1 MRWPPYQSIGGNI
14 MNAYTQETNC
24 KLIEKISELTGIP
37 ADVFTRNGIKFTFDN
52 TNAVAE
58 LKPAQRKRLNMLKE
72 FIPLW
77 NEAEFLNEETT
88 LDSSEKGGKYFKNR
102 IGNCTDREYFEMAL
116 LNSQNK
122 LIATKTLF
130 VGTINESAVFPR
142 EIVKVA
148 IDHNALTVILAHN
161 HPGGTLKPSSADREV
176 TAKIIRAL
184 DTIGVKV
191 LDHIIAA
198 SGGYFSFA
206 ENGLM

>member
-1 MRWPPYQSIGGNI
+1 MK
-14 MNAYTQETNC
+14 AYTQETNC
-24 KLIEKISELTGIP
+24 KLVEKISELTGIP
-37 ADVFTRNGIKFTFDN
+37 ADVFTRNGIKFTFDHP
-52 TNAVAE
+52 NAVAE
-58 LKPAQRKRLNMLKE
+58 LKPAQRKRIESLKE

-102 IGNCTDREYFEMAL
+102 IGNCTDREHFEMAL

-161 HPGGTLKPSSADREV
+161 HPGGSLKPSSADRDV
-176 TAKIIRAL
+176 TAKIVKAL

>member
-1 MRWPPYQSIGGNI
+1 MK
-14 MNAYTQETNC
+14 AYTQETNC
-24 KLIEKISELTGIP
+24 KLVEKISELTGIP

-77 NEAEFLNEETT
+77 NEAEFLNEETM
-88 LDSSEKGGKYFKNR
+88 LGSSEKVGNYFKNR
-102 IGNCTDREYFEMAL
+102 IGNRTDKELFEMAF

-130 VGTINESAVFPR
+130 AGTICESAVYPR
-142 EIVKVA
+142 EIVKTVL
-148 IDHNALTVILAHN
+148 DHNATMVIIAHN
-161 HPGGTLKPSSADREV
+161 HPGGTMKPSSADREV